1 MSAVTVFPP
10 KVDRHYVCCD
20 SVSPKSRQKSQ
31 QSDHV
36 EETQARKEGGGGGG
50 HPCKGG
56 INSFTRTTDC
66 RQQVN
71 PACFNSLSASAHVL
85 DFDHKVAAT

>member
-1 MSAVTVFPP
+1 MSAVAVFSP
-10 KVDRHYVCCD
+10 KVDRRANNLTILKKLR
-20 SVSPKSRQKSQ
+20 PGRRGGEGGT
-31 QSDHV
+31 HV
-36 EETQARKEGGGGGG
+36 EGNQARKEGG

-56 INSFTRTTDC
+56 INSFTLTTDC

-71 PACFNSLSASAHVL
+71 PACFNSLSASADFL

>member
-36 EETQARKEGGGGGG
+36 EETQARKEGGGGGTPMQG
-50 HPCKGG
+50 R
-56 INSFTRTTDC
+56 N
-66 RQQVN
+66 
-71 PACFNSLSASAHVL
+71 
-85 DFDHKVAAT
+85 